1 MKNSNGTNWLH
12 ELLGSL
18 PELSSEK
25 QRSELLEK
33 YRQDHK
39 SDDDS
44 LVLKDIEMIADLIVK
59 LKSMSNSKDHKV
71 EALSELEREQLAE
84 TERIIDENLFD
95 YYFQPIVNTID
106 GEIYSYEALMRPK
119 STMKLTPLHILKYAG
134 LVNRLSDI
142 ERGTF
147 LNVLQIVDL
156 RKHEFSGKLV
166 FINSI
171 PEARV
176 AADDYRKISQ
186 LLLKHADTA
195 VVEMTEQSQIDDENL
210 DRINERYR
218 NMGVKMAIDDY
229 GTGYSNIG
237 NLLRYTPDFVK
248 IDRSL
253 LSEIQSSP
261 KKRHFVREIIQF
273 CHDNNILALA
283 EGIETTEE
291 IETVINLGVDLI
303 QGYYTA
309 RPSEYIIKEIAPE
322 VKEEIVKYSSGK
334 VKNRTK
340 KDYIAGREAR
350 ISLPIVIKDGYNT
363 IRVTSGQV
371 THRDLHIQGVP
382 GDDAVIHLEIEN
394 GYKGRIA
401 LENCCFTGR
410 MHDAAITIGDDC
422 DVIIALNGD
431 NVLSA
436 GGIKVAPS
444 STLTFEGAGN
454 LSMSCTGTETF
465 GIGNDMDSYHG
476 DLIFDQD
483 GRIEIS
489 VNANKSV
496 ALGSGL
502 GGHITIR
509 RGMYKLNLM
518 GQTAVGIGS
527 ISGDIDPIIS
537 NCYLEITSVALTAV
551 GVGSITGR
559 CDMMIEHISMK
570 ADFNGSKVAIV
581 GSIDSG
587 KLKISVYSATIS
599 MKSGCDNITCFGSLN
614 GRPSNINIDY
624 ISLKVDLSGKLPG
637 LYRGNDKSV
646 KIRVA
651 NSKIEGSIFANAG
664 VPDYSK
670 LLDYKVAG
678 SLSKLD
684 INGEMVVENTMSIP
698 TEES

>member
-1 MKNSNGTNWLH
+1 MQTVN
-12 ELLGSL
+12 
-18 PELSSEK
+18 
-25 QRSELLEK
+25 
-33 YRQDHK
+33 
-39 SDDDS
+39 
-44 LVLKDIEMIADLIVK
+44 
-59 LKSMSNSKDHKV
+59 
-71 EALSELEREQLAE
+71 
-84 TERIIDENLFD
+84 
-95 YYFQPIVNTID
+95 PICYV
-106 GEIYSYEALMRPK
+106 
-119 STMKLTPLHILKYAG
+119 
-134 LVNRLSDI
+134 
-142 ERGTF
+142 
-147 LNVLQIVDL
+147 
-156 RKHEFSGKLV
+156 
-166 FINSI
+166 
-171 PEARV
+171 
-176 AADDYRKISQ
+176 
-186 LLLKHADTA
+186 
-195 VVEMTEQSQIDDENL
+195 
-210 DRINERYR
+210 
-218 NMGVKMAIDDY
+218 
-229 GTGYSNIG
+229 
-237 NLLRYTPDFVK
+237 
-248 IDRSL
+248 
-253 LSEIQSSP
+253 
-261 KKRHFVREIIQF
+261 
-273 CHDNNILALA
+273 
-283 EGIETTEE
+283 
-291 IETVINLGVDLI
+291 
-303 QGYYTA
+303 
-309 RPSEYIIKEIAPE
+309 
-322 VKEEIVKYSSGK
+322 
-334 VKNRTK
+334 
-340 KDYIAGREAR
+340 
-350 ISLPIVIKDGYNT
+350 
-363 IRVTSGQV
+363 
-371 THRDLHIQGVP
+371 QGVP
-382 GDDAVIHLEIEN
+382 GDDAVIHLEIES

-537 NCYLEITSVALTAV
+537 NCYLEITSVAFTAV

-559 CDMMIEHISMK
+559 CDMMIEHVSMK

-599 MKSGCDNITCFGSLN
+599 MKSGCDNVTCFGSLN

-624 ISLKVDLSGKLPG
+624 ISLNVDLSGKLPG

-698 TEES
+698 TEDS